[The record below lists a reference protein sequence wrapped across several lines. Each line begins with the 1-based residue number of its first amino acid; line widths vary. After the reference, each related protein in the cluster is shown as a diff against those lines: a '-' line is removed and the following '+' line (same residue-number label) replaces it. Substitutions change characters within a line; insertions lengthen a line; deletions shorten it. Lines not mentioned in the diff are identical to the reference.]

1 MFKSFIIIAV
11 VCSPYFECM
20 EYEQKEKKIFRSY
33 KKCAEESEWIGQD
46 IYDGLVKIGIPF
58 TLKVYCEENKKWQ
71 V

>member
-1 MFKSFIIIAV
+1 
-11 VCSPYFECM
+11 M
-20 EYEQKEKKIFRSY
+20 EYEQKEKKIYKSY

-46 IYDGLVKIGIPF
+46 LYDGLVKIGIPF